1 MSTEFEL
8 SDHCIV
14 DHWEWLRSGGE
25 VKVSPLVLLWISL
38 DRKMHF
44 TGIRGAIWRL
54 LGVDRAVK
62 NPNICNV

>member
-1 MSTEFEL
+1 MLSDIKL

-14 DHWEWLRSGGE
+14 DHIEYARSGGP
-25 VKVSPLVLLWISL
+25 VNAPRVMLWWLAL

-44 TGIRGAIWRL
+44 TGLRGRVWRL

-62 NPNICNV
+62 NPNLCNI